1 MTSETYNKLL
11 RELYLKLSDE
21 DYKYVLKE
29 FERSVENTLNAL
41 EGEYLVERK
50 VDRQR
55 ILAREKEILR
65 ELNKVIK
72 IILVEDEVISD
83 KNNTAINNLCNSRNK
98 SRIKEMYK
106 IGIALQEIPKFRGSD
121 RKLYGPFKPGDIILI
136 NEKDFNK
143 LKDKKMVDEEE
154 INYDRT

>member
-11 RELYLKLSDE
+11 RELYLKLGDE
-21 DYKYVLKE
+21 DYIYVLKE
-29 FERSVENTLNAL
+29 FESSVENILNVL
-41 EGEYLVERK
+41 EGEYLVERE
-50 VDRQR
+50 VDRQK

-72 IILVEDEVISD
+72 IILVEDEVVSG
-83 KNNTAINNLCNSRNK
+83 KNSVTINNLYNSRNK
-98 SRIKEMYK
+98 SKIKETYK
-106 IGIALQEIPKFRGSD
+106 IGVALQEIPKFRGSD

-143 LKDKKMVDEEE
+143 LKDKKMVEEEE
-154 INYDRT
+154 INYDRA